1 MLCRTLYSLCL
12 ESLSSFNYFN
22 KPRQASM
29 HQPHCPIDQIEAGAR
44 HEKAQAG
51 GVDSC
56 DPYAQ
61 RVSARAAYDELRSLF
76 FS

>member
-1 MLCRTLYSLCL
+1 
-12 ESLSSFNYFN
+12 
-22 KPRQASM
+22 M